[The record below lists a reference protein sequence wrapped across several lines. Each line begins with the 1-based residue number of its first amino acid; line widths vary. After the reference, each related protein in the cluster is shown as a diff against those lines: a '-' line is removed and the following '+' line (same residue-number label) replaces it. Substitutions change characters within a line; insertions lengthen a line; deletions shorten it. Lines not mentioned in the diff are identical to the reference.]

1 MTWATA
7 FLPAA
12 RGAALFVVAMKLP
25 STVLGA
31 GDPPTREY
39 SYRRGAIVSA
49 ESVWVA
55 IALPVASVVDFMP
68 LADRLGM
75 LRIARVLEY
84 VGDQERIAGDSSCRR
99 DGGLRPRCA

>member
-1 MTWATA
+1 MTGTAA

-12 RGAALFVVAMKLP
+12 RGAVLFVVATKTP
-25 STVLGA
+25 FDGPRA

-75 LRIARVLEY
+75 LRIARVLGY
-84 VGDQERIAGDSSCRR
+84 VGTRGRS
-99 DGGLRPRCA
+99 P